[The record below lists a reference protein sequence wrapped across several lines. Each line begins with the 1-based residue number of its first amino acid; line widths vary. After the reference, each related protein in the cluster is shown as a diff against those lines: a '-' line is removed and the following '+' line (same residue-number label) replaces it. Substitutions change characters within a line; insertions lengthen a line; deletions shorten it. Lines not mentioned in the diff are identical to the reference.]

1 MGKVLTIVLLL
12 TALVAGAAM
21 YYLQVYAYYEPV
33 QLSSGSAPAMEGQT
47 KIRLTVLE
55 TGQPEEI
62 LVEDFQGID
71 AKSSPLRFR
80 ACFRTPQSLA
90 MMSETYTPYKDPEP
104 LIGPKW
110 FGCYDAKQIGAD
122 LEEGKA
128 LAFLGEANITYGI
141 DRVVAVYDDGRAY
154 VWHQLNPCG
163 EKVYNGEPAPEGCP
177 PPPEGSN

>member
-1 MGKVLTIVLLL
+1 MGKFLTLIIIGA
-12 TALVAGAAM
+12 ALIAGAAI

-47 KIRLTVLE
+47 EIRLTGIVS
-55 TGQPEEI
+55 GQPERI
-62 LVEDFQGID
+62 IVEDFQGID

-80 ACFRTPQSLA
+80 ACFRTGQSLA
-90 MMSETYTPYKDPEP
+90 MMTETYQPYENPTP

-122 LEEGKA
+122 LESGKA

-154 VWHQLNPCG
+154 VWHQMNRCG
-163 EKVYNGEPAPEGCP
+163 EKVFNGEPAPEGCP
-177 PPPEGSN
+177 PPPEESQ